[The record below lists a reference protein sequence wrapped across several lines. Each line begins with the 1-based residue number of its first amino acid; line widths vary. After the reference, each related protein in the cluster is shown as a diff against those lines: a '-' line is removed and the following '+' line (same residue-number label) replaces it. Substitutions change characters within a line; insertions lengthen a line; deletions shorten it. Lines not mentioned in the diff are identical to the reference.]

1 MTTYFVRSC
10 FVSCCLWFWAETGD
24 DVKNVEVNFGM
35 LKTLIEVRA
44 DLMLKQGR
52 AA

>member
-1 MTTYFVRSC
+1 MLS
-10 FVSCCLWFWAETGD
+10 LIWAETGD

-44 DLMLKQGR
+44 ALMLEHRR
-52 AA
+52 ARKSVACFT